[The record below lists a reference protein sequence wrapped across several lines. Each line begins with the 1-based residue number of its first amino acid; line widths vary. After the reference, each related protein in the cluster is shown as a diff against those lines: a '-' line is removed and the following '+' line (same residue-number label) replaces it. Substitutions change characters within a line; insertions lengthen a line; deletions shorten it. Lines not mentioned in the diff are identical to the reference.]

1 MQEMPRLSFLIFC
14 SLQSCMDQPRIQPHP
29 LDASRLPLTEAG
41 VLDGLPI
48 AGDVAAAVGRAT
60 GDVVPSLAR
69 AGCQCR
75 RTGSHGRGP
84 CGGGVVGN
92 GAARQLCNVRFSD
105 HSTDTSAA
113 PRRVVRPTRCGRTNA
128 RVCRRRG
135 PGASDVARERRRA
148 GAILVAS
155 LARARG
161 NRASVRL
168 GVASAAEGRQR
179 RTSDGWRTMAIGPKQ
194 TDAVIRKKSQLYAG
208 QGGPCSLGGATT
220 TYARKGWSRCRTSR
234 R

>member
-1 MQEMPRLSFLIFC
+1 MQEMALVLNFPLIAVVHGPTSYATGTHPMPQKLS
-14 SLQSCMDQPRIQPHP
+14 
-29 LDASRLPLTEAG
+29 LTEAR

-148 GAILVAS
+148 GASLVAS

-168 GVASAAEGRQR
+168 GVASAPEGGQR
-179 RTSDGWRTMAIGPKQ
+179 RTSDGWRAMAIGPKQ